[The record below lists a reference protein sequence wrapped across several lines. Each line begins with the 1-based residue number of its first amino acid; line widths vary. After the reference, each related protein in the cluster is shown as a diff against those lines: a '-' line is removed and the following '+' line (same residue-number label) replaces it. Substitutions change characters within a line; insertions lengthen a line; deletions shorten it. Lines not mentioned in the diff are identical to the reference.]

1 MAEVTLTIGDR
12 SHVVACRDGEEP
24 RLRTLGA
31 MLAERWPA
39 ASRASGNAGTERT
52 MLLLALILADD
63 LDESATHAPSS
74 PADDGAL
81 ASLADRLERLAETLE
96 ETPANA

>member
-1 MAEVTLTIGDR
+1 MAEVVLQIGDR

-31 MLAERWPA
+31 ILDERWPA
-39 ASRASGNAGTERT
+39 ASRAAGNAGTERA

-63 LDESATHAPSS
+63 LDEGANPAQST
-74 PADDGAL
+74 PADEGAL
-81 ASLADRLERLAETLE
+81 ARLAERLERLADTLE
-96 ETPANA
+96 ETPASA